1 MTHFGRTHEFQRC
14 LSPFRICLA
23 KIGLLILE
31 TPTIMN
37 SSDEMRG
44 LVREVKAQILI
55 LAVCIGV
62 MWGVEI
68 VDLGLGGALKQFGIM
83 PRSIVGLRGI
93 LFAPILHGNIPHLV
107 ANTIPF
113 ATLGWFVM
121 LRRTSD
127 FFGVTA
133 IAMLVGGL
141 GTWLFAPAN
150 TVHIGASGVIFGY
163 LGFLISRGYFE
174 RRIGSVIVSLLI
186 GIFYGGLI
194 WGVLPGQ
201 IGISWQGHLFGF
213 VGGIVAAW
221 LMTDTKPQN
230 AKPQKV
236 RSPRY

>member
-1 MTHFGRTHEFQRC
+1 
-14 LSPFRICLA
+14 
-23 KIGLLILE
+23 
-31 TPTIMN
+31 MN
-37 SSDEMRG
+37 SSNEMRG

-55 LAVCIGV
+55 LAVCVGL
-62 MWGVEI
+62 MWGIEVI
-68 VDLGLGGALKQFGIM
+68 DTLLGGALKQFGII
-83 PRSIVGLRGI
+83 PRSVVGLRGI
-93 LFAPILHGNIPHLV
+93 LFAPVLHGNFPHLI

-113 ATLGWFVM
+113 VTLGWFVM

-133 IAMLVGGL
+133 IVMLIGGL

-174 RRIGSVIVSLLI
+174 RRIGSVIVSLMI
-186 GIFYGGLI
+186 GICYGGLI

-213 VGGIVAAW
+213 IGGIVAAW
-221 LMTDTKPQN
+221 LMASQ
-230 AKPQKV
+230 PQKA